1 MTIHDVIQRSPEWR
15 ALRAGR
21 LCGSDAADAFKT
33 NKDGKFAASRRNI
46 AMQLVLERITG
57 RVQESGFVTQAMQ
70 DGIDREDAARA
81 LYCAVT
87 DTTVRFCGFASHD
100 ELRAGCSPDGVVG
113 DIDGI
118 VEIKCPIPATHWS
131 FVKSGL
137 IPEEYVKQC
146 VHNMWITGAEWCDYV
161 SYNPDFP
168 EQLQLRVK
176 RINRDATVM
185 ADYEAAVRKFLAEVD
200 VEVAAI
206 HTMVDSADQWRK
218 SMEATA

>member
-1 MTIHDVIQRSPEWR
+1 
-15 ALRAGR
+15 LRAGR

-70 DGIDREDAARA
+70 DGIDREEAARA
-81 LYCAVT
+81 AYQALTGHRVT
-87 DTTVRFCGFASHD
+87 QVGFVSHD
-100 ELRAGCSPDGVVG
+100 EIRAGCSPDGFVDDTPKEDGNPV
-113 DIDGI
+113 DGI

-146 VHNMWITGAEWCDYV
+146 VHNLWITSAEWCDYV

-168 EQLQLRVK
+168 ESLQLRVK
-176 RINRDATVM
+176 RINRDAKVM
-185 ADYEAAVRKFLAEVD
+185 LDYEAAVRKFLAEVD

>member
-1 MTIHDVIQRSPEWR
+1 MT
-15 ALRAGR
+15 
-21 LCGSDAADAFKT
+21 
-33 NKDGKFAASRRNI
+33 
-46 AMQLVLERITG
+46 
-57 RVQESGFVTQAMQ
+57 
-70 DGIDREDAARA
+70 
-81 LYCAVT
+81 
-87 DTTVRFCGFASHD
+87 
-100 ELRAGCSPDGVVG
+100 
-113 DIDGI
+113 GI

-146 VHNMWITGAEWCDYV
+146 VHNMWVTGAEWCDYV

-168 EQLQLRVK
+168 EQLQIRVK
-176 RINRDATVM
+176 RINRDERVM
-185 ADYEAAVRKFLAEVD
+185 TDYEAAVRKFLAEVD